1 MARKDELIKELAN
14 KYHVSPEE
22 VEKAVNSQFKFTR
35 KKMAS
40 GKFPEIRI
48 PYFGLFRAKE
58 SRIKHLNKAKKHN
71 EQQEK
76 EQQEHESSE

>member
-1 MARKDELIKELAN
+1 MARKEELIEELAK

-22 VEKAVNSQFKFTR
+22 VKKAVNSQFKFTR
-35 KKMAS
+35 DKISS
-40 GKFPEIRI
+40 GNFPEIRI

-71 EQQEK
+71 DEKRRQEK
-76 EQQEHESSE
+76 